1 MNIMTVTSGDLPNY
15 PTKYYIDCPI
25 DVEMSGPELRR
36 IEIPRALAIYISNL
50 QHENERLKNERRS

>member
-1 MNIMTVTSGDLPNY
+1 MNIMMVTSKDIPNY

-25 DVEMSGPELRR
+25 DVEMSDPELRR

-50 QHENERLKNERRS
+50 QQEIIELRQKNGK